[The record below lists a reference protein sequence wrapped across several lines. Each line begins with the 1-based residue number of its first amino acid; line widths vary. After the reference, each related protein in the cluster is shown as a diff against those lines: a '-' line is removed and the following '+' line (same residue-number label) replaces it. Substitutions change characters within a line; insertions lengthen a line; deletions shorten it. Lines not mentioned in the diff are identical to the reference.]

1 MKSVGIFVALL
12 VLSSVVLAQEPK
24 PNDAVRIAAA
34 QAKDHVGETAVVT
47 GKVAEVNI
55 AARLI
60 RLNLDKAFPAQTF
73 TAVIF
78 SDKTNLFPEI
88 AKIKG
93 KNVEVKGTIA
103 AYRDRPQIVLTATN
117 QLKVIE
123 GQAGSG
129 AKADAP

>member
-1 MKSVGIFVALL
+1 MSVALNYSYHYVMKSVGLFVALL

-88 AKIKG
+88 AKIMWRSR
-93 KNVEVKGTIA
+93 VPLRRIGTA
-103 AYRDRPQIVLTATN
+103 HR
-117 QLKVIE
+117 
-123 GQAGSG
+123 SF
-129 AKADAP
+129 